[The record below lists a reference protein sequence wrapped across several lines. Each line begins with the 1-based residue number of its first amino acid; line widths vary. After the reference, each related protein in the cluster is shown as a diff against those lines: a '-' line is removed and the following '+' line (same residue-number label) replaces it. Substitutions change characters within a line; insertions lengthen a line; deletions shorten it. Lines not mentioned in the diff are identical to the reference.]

1 MSDVAAIKAALAGQ
15 EIETPSW
22 AYGNSGTRFKV
33 FAQPGVPRTVK
44 EKVELHGR
52 LAPLIRPVFARVYGR
67 NLDRAIPRLQEW
79 FRR

>member
-1 MSDVAAIKAALAGQ
+1 L
-15 EIETPSW
+15 
-22 AYGNSGTRFKV
+22 
-33 FAQPGVPRTVK
+33 
-44 EKVELHGR
+44 VELHGP

>member
-1 MSDVAAIKAALAGQ
+1 MSDVTAIKAALAAQ
-15 EIETPSW
+15 EIETPVVGLW
-22 AYGNSGTRFKV
+22 KLGHPLQGVRA
-33 FAQPGVPRTVK
+33 AGVPRTVK